1 MFLKMPEHSFGA
13 KGRMHMIRA
22 AVLGPAGTFS
32 ELAVE
37 KYKKETG
44 KELNSIF
51 YPTITKVA
59 NAVGSEC
66 DIGIVPIENTLDG
79 FVQVTLDLLLEKEIN
94 IINELTIPI
103 QFAFAANSNIE
114 EVERIYAQFKTQG
127 QCCKFL
133 ESLEDVKIV
142 TTESNGESVEKIREG
157 LKGEGAIIPRHML
170 NLIKKFKF
178 SIDCVTDSDE
188 NETRFIVL
196 SSNKDIGYD
205 SKKHYKTSIAIMD
218 AADDKPGALFKVL
231 DEFAQRQINL
241 TSIISRPTKKGLGK
255 YYFFIDID
263 GCYPE
268 EENVRQAIEAL
279 RQYSLVKIIGSYSTL

>member
-1 MFLKMPEHSFGA
+1 MPEHSFVA
-13 KGRMHMIRA
+13 KGRMRMIKA

-66 DIGIVPIENTLDG
+66 DIGIIPIENTLDG

-94 IINELTIPI
+94 IINEFTIPI
-103 QFAFAANSNIE
+103 QFAFAANSRIE

-133 ESLEDVKIV
+133 ESFKNVKII
-142 TTESNGESVEKIREG
+142 TTDSNGESVQKVREG
-157 LKGEGAIIPRHML
+157 IEREGAIIPRHML
-170 NLIKKFKF
+170 NLIEKFKF
-178 SIDCVTDSDE
+178 SIDCVTDSGE

-196 SSNKDIGYD
+196 SHRKREVYED
-205 SKKHYKTSIAIMD
+205 KKHYKTSIAIMD

-231 DEFAQRQINL
+231 DEFAQREINL

-255 YYFFIDID
+255 YYFFVDID
-263 GCYPE
+263 GSYPE
-268 EENVRQAIEAL
+268 DNNVRQAIESISKH
-279 RQYSLVKIIGSYSTL
+279 SLVKIIGSYSTL